1 MLPNSMEDAA
11 LNSHLAW
18 QDRAEAMEE
27 MTYHELLE
35 ARDEASENSSWV
47 LMNELRGEIE
57 SRQSDAGDD
66 LKRIFKDAI
75 NGKRSWIPTIVGSAI
90 AETDIAEW
98 VRDTLDTGDYQVML
112 GELLLGTRDRESVVN
127 AMADEYVELVC
138 EDVLQ
143 KGWMPE

>member
-11 LNSHLAW
+11 LNSHLAA
-18 QDRAEAMEE
+18 QDRAEAMED

-35 ARDEASENSSWV
+35 ARDESSEHCSWALV
-47 LMNELRGEIE
+47 HELRREIE
-57 SRQSDAGDD
+57 SRQSDAEGD

-75 NGKRSWIPTIVGSAI
+75 DGKRMWIPTVVGGAI

-98 VRDTLDTGDYQVML
+98 VRDSLDTCTYQVML
-112 GELLLGTRDRESVVN
+112 GEMLLGTRDRESVIN

-138 EDVLQ
+138 EDLLQ